1 MKMSDDVISSEP
13 MVRFN
18 SNGVFQSTVDE
29 VIREYRLLVH
39 LDGAPLVKVVLSPS
53 RIQEFVTGFLVNECF
68 IDSYDE
74 IKSLE
79 ISGNSV
85 FVSRHRPSPIP
96 GINAAE
102 IESSGAVRIA
112 RSTGTE
118 KSRPPLVPE
127 PLVAAD
133 VIVRCMKYLDGMPV
147 HRRTGGTHC
156 AVLFTAEGEFIFG
169 CEDIGRHNAV
179 DKTVGGAIREG
190 ADIER
195 SWMAVAGRLPADMV
209 RKPAA
214 AGIPL
219 IASRAAATVD
229 GIRTGNRTGVTVIGH
244 CKNGSF
250 NCYCHP
256 ERIKEY
262 TAIR

>member
-1 MKMSDDVISSEP
+1 MSNEIVSSEP
-13 MVRFN
+13 MVRFD
-18 SNGVFQSTVDE
+18 SNGAFHSTVDE

-39 LDGAPLVKVVLSPS
+39 LDGSLLVTVVLSPCL
-53 RIQEFVTGFLVNECF
+53 IQEFVTGFLVNECF
-68 IDSYDE
+68 IDSLEE
-74 IKSLE
+74 IKSIE
-79 ISGNSV
+79 ISGNSA
-85 FVSRHRPSPIP
+85 FVSRHRPSPVS
-96 GINAAE
+96 GTNATE
-102 IESSGAVRIA
+102 IESTGAA
-112 RSTGTE
+112 RVASAPGTE

-127 PLVAAD
+127 PLIAAD
-133 VIVRCMKYLDGMPV
+133 VIISCMKYLDGMPV

-156 AVLFTAEGEFIFG
+156 AVLFTAEGGFIFG

-179 DKTVGGAIREG
+179 DKAVGGALRSG
-190 ADIER
+190 ADLKR

-219 IASRAAATVD
+219 IASLAAATVD
-229 GIRTGNRTGVTVIGH
+229 GIRTGSRKGVTVIGH
-244 CKNGSF
+244 CKKGSF

-262 TAIR
+262 TPIR